1 MIPVIIVGNNMNS
14 LNVKVIK
21 LYFWF
26 CSELAINWCSSEVT
40 QFNLTIVCWYKTRQ
54 TKLTAWHLLTSRHCS
69 IIHLFIFSF
78 IHCKYLGW
86 NTDTSDTISELSW
99 SWVVSEWMSKTPHH
113 TWITWL
119 LLLNLHSLLSLSSKS
134 GWRICGY
141 MMSSALFVCRL
152 FSCKYWITIF

>member
-1 MIPVIIVGNNMNS
+1 MNS

-78 IHCKYLGW
+78 NHCKNLGW
-86 NTDTSDTISELSW
+86 NTDNSDTELRAELILGCL
-99 SWVVSEWMSKTPHH
+99 WVNVWNTSSHLDHLIVVAEPPFSSLPVLKK
-113 TWITWL
+113 WL
-119 LLLNLHSLLSLSSKS
+119 AYMWLHDVLC
-134 GWRICGY
+134 I
-141 MMSSALFVCRL
+141 VCL
-152 FSCKYWITIF
+152 